1 MITQH
6 NTIIEFLQEQI
17 HDLILEVDDA
27 QAQINDSNSSQHL
40 LLYQH
45 PKPKKKIQ
53 RKLREFQTSIL
64 SMEILF
70 LVPIIPLQAVS
81 HPWATSMTISF
92 VRVGNILVAIS
103 VERCDIG
110 SE

>member
-1 MITQH
+1 MLKST
-6 NTIIEFLQEQI
+6 N
-17 HDLILEVDDA
+17 
-27 QAQINDSNSSQHL
+27 SNSSQHL

-53 RKLREFQTSIL
+53 RKLREFQISIL
-64 SMEILF
+64 SMEIPF
-70 LVPIIPLQAVS
+70 LVPTIPLQAVS

-92 VRVGNILVAIS
+92 VRVGDILAVNS
-103 VERCDIG
+103 VKKCDLG